1 MNTHMDP
8 IKALDRKALVLKR
21 VIQTIEEYQSAF
33 NLPCPM
39 KVLSAKYSRSLM
51 ELGGLPECLGEL
63 RKAGSIEVWLTR
75 SGSKAV
81 CTPNFPI
88 QEVNAVK
95 L

>member
-1 MNTHMDP
+1 MSIQIHP
-8 IKALDRKALVLKR
+8 ALKLERKALVLR
-21 VIQTIEEYQSAF
+21 RILQTIEEYQSAF

-63 RKAGSIEVWLTR
+63 KKAGSIEVWLTR

-81 CTPNFPI
+81 CTPNFPV